1 VYCTSFLDKALN
13 GAIVIASFLKALQL
27 ADALGIRGGICW
39 YQPMS
44 TGFLGEIC
52 RMPRATRHQST
63 VKFLRLQ
70 RCAVPWLCFD
80 AGQWPAWR
88 IRWLTAPEVLCLALW
103 WFSAALVAF
112 RCNYADSLIH
122 LVPQD
127 QGLQCLQLRSGSNQY
142 SIVILVHRCT
152 FQVRKRRGRL
162 HAMHAIAMAW
172 GLWLLQ
178 VHGLRSFQAQWL
190 RETCV
195 TPYWNLKGAV
205 CCFEQL
211 GITWAYLQAARKI
224 PMSAYRSRFQPIVHR
239 CS

>member
-1 VYCTSFLDKALN
+1 MRLVSEVASADTSRCPQDFLGRYAGCQARQDIKALLS
-13 GAIVIASFLKALQL
+13 SFGCKDVRYPGCALMLDSDQ
-27 ADALGIRGGICW
+27 
-39 YQPMS
+39 
-44 TGFLGEIC
+44 LGESGDSQ
-52 RMPRATRHQST
+52 H
-63 VKFLRLQ
+63 LR
-70 RCAVPWLCFD
+70 F
-80 AGQWPAWR
+80 
-88 IRWLTAPEVLCLALW
+88 LCLALW

-112 RCNYADSLIH
+112 RRNYADSLIH
-122 LVPQD
+122 LVPQV

-152 FQVRKRRGRL
+152 FQVSKRRGRL

-195 TPYWNLKGAV
+195 TPYWNLKDAV

-224 PMSAYRSRFQPIVHR
+224 PMSAYRSRFQPIVH
-239 CS
+239 SK